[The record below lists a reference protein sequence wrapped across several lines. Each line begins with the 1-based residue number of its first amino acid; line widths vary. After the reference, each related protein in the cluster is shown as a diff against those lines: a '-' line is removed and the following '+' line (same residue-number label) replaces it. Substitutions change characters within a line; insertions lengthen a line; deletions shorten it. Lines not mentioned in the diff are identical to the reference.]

1 MCVSIYYDMI
11 SNAADYFKLFPGLE
25 KRMSLENKLVLF
37 AQAVGVDIGELITT
51 RGNLTALTT
60 VQKTSLVA
68 AINEVQAGLKS
79 VDLTALINDAAG
91 AGVVDKTWSA
101 DKIVSALSNLKSEI
115 IAGAPEAY
123 DTLQEIAAYLAAN
136 DGSLNALLTA
146 INNRVRFDA
155 AQVLTPAQK
164 LQACQNIG
172 VGDPEV
178 DLVAAYT
185 QARTQV

>member
-1 MCVSIYYDMI
+1 
-11 SNAADYFKLFPGLE
+11 
-25 KRMSLENKLVLF
+25 MSLETKLVAF

-60 VQKTSLVA
+60 TQKTSLVA

-79 VDLTALINDAAG
+79 VDLTAIINDAAG

-101 DKIVSALSNLKSEI
+101 DKITTALSTLKSEI
-115 IAGAPEAY
+115 IAGAPAAY

-136 DGSLNALLTA
+136 DGTLNALLTS

-155 AQVLTPAQK
+155 AQALTVEQK
-164 LQACQNIG
+164 LQACENIG
-172 VGDPEV
+172 VGNPEV
-178 DLVAAYT
+178 DLVAAYVDAKT
-185 QARTQV
+185 AV